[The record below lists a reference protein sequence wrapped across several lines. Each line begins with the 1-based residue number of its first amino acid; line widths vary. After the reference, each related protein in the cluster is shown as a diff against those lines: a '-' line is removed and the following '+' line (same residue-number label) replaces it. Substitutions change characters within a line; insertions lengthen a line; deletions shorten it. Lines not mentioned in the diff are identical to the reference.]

1 MSEHGTLRV
10 DPANLDAYRA
20 WDGADGAFWAEHEDH
35 FDRAVARYDEAFL
48 AAAAIEVTDRV
59 LDIGCGTGH
68 TTREAAR
75 RAARGSA
82 LGVDLSSQMIELAR
96 RRAAEQGVAN
106 ASFLQADA
114 QVHPFDPG
122 ASDVAISRTGAMF
135 FGDPVAAFAN
145 IATALLPGGRLALLT
160 WQPLPLNHWI
170 LEFSRALAAGR
181 EMPVP
186 PPGAPGP
193 FSLSDPDRVR
203 AILTSAGFRDVGF
216 DDVREPMWFGTDA
229 DDAYAFVRSQ
239 GFAEGMLQG
248 LDEEQRAGALAALR
262 ASIEAHETGDG
273 VVYPSAAWVVTA
285 RRA

>member
-1 MSEHGTLRV
+1 MSESGTLRV
-10 DPANLDAYRA
+10 DPSNLDAYRA
-20 WDGADGAFWAEHEDH
+20 WDGADGAFWAAHEER
-35 FDRAVARYDEAFL
+35 FDRAVARYDEPFFT
-48 AAAAIEVTDRV
+48 AAAIEAPDRV
-59 LDIGCGTGH
+59 LDVGCGNGR
-68 TTREAAR
+68 TTRDAAR

-96 RRAAEQGVAN
+96 RRAAEEGVTN

-122 ASDVAISRTGAMF
+122 AFDVAISRTGSMF

-145 IATALLPGGRLALLT
+145 LGRALRPGGRLALLT

-170 LEFSRALAAGR
+170 LEFSQALAAGR
-181 EMPVP
+181 EMPAP

-203 AILTSAGFRDVGF
+203 AILSSAGFGDVVL
-216 DDVREPMWFGTDA
+216 DDVREPMWFGTDTG
-229 DDAYAFVRSQ
+229 DAYAFVRAM

-248 LDEEQRAGALAALR
+248 LDEEQREGALAALR

-285 RRA
+285 HRA